1 VRSSK
6 RYRSIRPLAIIYV
19 LLNSLVLF
27 RYQALFLALHIIL
40 LIRCIFKLLGFHLRQ
55 LLSLFAAV
63 SILHYGT
70 ILSPRFSTFNLLS
83 PTTDKI
89 TFKAVISVVLLV
101 QRPNSPEE
109 IFPNYSTLPTKNH
122 CIVSY

>member
-1 VRSSK
+1 MWSSK
-6 RYRSIRPLAIIYV
+6 RYRSIRPLAIIYI

-40 LIRCIFKLLGFHLRQ
+40 LRCIFKLLGFHLRQ

-63 SILHYGT
+63 NILHYST

-89 TFKAVISVVLLV
+89 TFKAEISVVLLV
-101 QRPNSPEE
+101 QRPNSPEA

-122 CIVSY
+122 CIVSYW